1 MSSSRGLLFALL
13 ASLLGVLA
21 MQTLLGS
28 LSAQPS
34 SSSSSQP
41 PASCLFASPMVFQ
54 DMHDGDRKMV
64 SLEGPVL
71 VIQPYEN
78 GQTWEVRSQ
87 LDAEHCNAT
96 IDFRVP
102 GKPSPPPSS
111 LSGTIYVSRR
121 VRGEGKG
128 KNLVEFT
135 DPTGKLAAPTMPL
148 NTWVQITTL

>member
-34 SSSSSQP
+34 SSSQP
-41 PASCLFASPMVFQ
+41 STSCLFASPVVFQ
-54 DMHDGDRKMV
+54 DMHDGDRKLV

-71 VIQPYEN
+71 VIRPYEN

-87 LDAEHCNAT
+87 LDVEHCNAT

-121 VRGEGKG
+121 VRCEGKG

-135 DPTGKLAAPTMPL
+135 DPTGKLADPTMPL
-148 NTWVQITTL
+148 NTWVALQ